1 MNARVKKILE
11 YALLLVLVA
20 VLLFFAFRGV
30 SWNDFVEGLRNCDY
44 RWIVATIA
52 LQWFIV
58 WLRGCRWR
66 LMLLPVQTE
75 GSRPFTRR
83 EAYNAYAICYL
94 SNLAFPRSGEVV
106 RCGLVAETRK
116 ATFQGALGTVV
127 VERTWDLICIFLAC
141 MPLFFFGH
149 FRQFI
154 VEKMLVPMAGSMGS
168 NFLWIILIVLVVL
181 VVAIF
186 LIRAKREQIARSK
199 AGAAVLKFFRGLGD
213 GIKAVFRMKHKWPFL
228 AYSLL
233 IWTGYWM
240 TSYMTLHA
248 FPESSGLSLIDA
260 LFLMAV
266 GALGWAV
273 PVQGGFGAYHFIV
286 SMTLVPIY
294 GFEKQTA
301 LIYATISHES
311 QIVQMLLCG
320 ITSLI
325 SWALYRRTLKKESTP
340 TEP

>member
-1 MNARVKKILE
+1 MNARLKKILK
-11 YALLLVLVA
+11 YALLLALVA

-30 SWNDFVEGLRNCDY
+30 SWNDFVTGLRSCDY
-44 RWIVATIA
+44 RWIIATIA
-52 LQWFIV
+52 LQWFIIF
-58 WLRGCRWR
+58 LRGCRWR

-75 GSRPFTRR
+75 GSRPFTLR
-83 EAYNAYAICYL
+83 ETYDAYAVCYL

-106 RCGLVAETRK
+106 RSGLLAETRK
-116 ATFQGALGTVV
+116 TTFEGALGTVL
-127 VERTWDLICIFLAC
+127 VERTWDLVCMFLAIS
-141 MPLFFFGH
+141 PVLFFGS
-149 FRQFI
+149 FRRFI
-154 VEKMLVPMAGSMGS
+154 VEKMIVPATESMHINGI
-168 NFLWIILIVLVVL
+168 WIFLIVLAVL
-181 VVAIF
+181 VGAIF
-186 LIRAKREQIARSK
+186 LIRAKREKIAQSK
-199 AGAAVLKFFRGLGD
+199 AGAAVLRFFRGLGD
-213 GIKAVFRMKHKWPFL
+213 GIKSVFRMKHKWAFFG
-228 AYSLL
+228 YSLA
-233 IWTGYWM
+233 IWLGYWM
-240 TSYMTLHA
+240 TSYMTLQA
-248 FPESSGLSLIDA
+248 FPESSGLSLLDA

-320 ITSLI
+320 LIALI
-325 SWALYRRTLKKESTP
+325 SWAIYRRTLKKEPAP